1 MSKSQAKRIRV
12 QKGLPMGEPTVE
24 EVREALV
31 WFAQAT
37 DTELSD
43 DSNEPKLNAVEF
55 AAQKWVDAA
64 EPDIEAAEDAFK
76 IEWFGT
82 PKDFAS
88 KLMDSQPDPEVE
100 RAVGAAIAA
109 AFGDKADGTPN
120 NLIRRAE

>member
-12 QKGLPMGEPTVE
+12 QKGWPMSEPTVE

-64 EPDIEAAEDAFK
+64 EPDIEAAVEARFNYISTSREDVTQ
-76 IEWFGT
+76 I
-82 PKDFAS
+82 
-88 KLMDSQPDPEVE
+88 
-100 RAVGAAIAA
+100 IAA
-109 AFGDKADGTPN
+109 AFGDNT
-120 NLIRRAE
+120 LIRRAE